1 MLMSIC
7 IQVVQTNNNESNWR
21 ERKQDFLMYTSKRYE
36 NSPSKHKTLIFKNL
50 LDKIHKLIV

>member
-21 ERKQDFLMYTSKRYE
+21 ERKHNFLMYTSKIYE
-36 NSPSKHKTLIFKNL
+36 NSPSKHKTLILENL